1 MSADPTHS
9 DGDEVLAALDEVERD
24 GAEVCEHA
32 GHEWCAAGGGL
43 LICATCT
50 AEKWEDERG

>member
-1 MSADPTHS
+1 MSPTHS